1 MSHISYLISLRNTRY
16 TILSFLFTILIF
28 STANAQTKD
37 EKSLS
42 AAVETFKLAMISADR
57 NLLELIA
64 ADQLVYG
71 HSSGKVQNKAEFIEE
86 VVSGKPLDYI
96 RIELT
101 NQTLQFSGKT
111 AIVRHILSAEIT
123 NAGVAGNLKIGN
135 MLIWQK
141 QHGKWKLLARQA
153 YKL

>member
-1 MSHISYLISLRNTRY
+1 MKT
-16 TILSFLFTILIF
+16 TITLLLMLVIIT
-28 STANAQTKD
+28 TGKAQSKD

-57 NLLELIA
+57 NLLELIT

-71 HSSGKVQNKAEFIEE
+71 HSSGKVQNKAEFVEE
-86 VVSGKPLDYI
+86 VASGKPLDYI
-96 RIELT
+96 SIELT
-101 NQTLQFSGKT
+101 SQTMKFSGKT
-111 AIVRHILSAEIT
+111 AVVRHIFSAEIA
-123 NAGVAGNLKIGN
+123 NAGVPGNLKIGN